1 MEKKVLIG
9 GSGGQGILFMGKVM
23 AYAAMIEGKEVTWY
37 PSYGAEMRCGT
48 ANCTVVI
55 SEEIIGPPVITWM
68 DILIVFTEASSRKF
82 APRLQKD
89 GILFYDSSLMTI
101 DNNQDVNIRGIDA
114 NYIASEIGDTKAANM
129 VMLGSVSAITGIFTR
144 EVLFTALENN
154 QSKCTGQAMSVN
166 KQALLKGFKIVEDQK
181 SNRS

>member
-48 ANCTVVI
+48 ANCSVVI
-55 SEEIIGPPVITWM
+55 SEEAIGPPVITWI
-68 DILIVFTEASSRKF
+68 DILIAFTEASSKKF
-82 APRLQKD
+82 APRLQSQ
-89 GILFYDSSLMTI
+89 GVLFYDSSLMTI
-101 DNNQDVNIRGIDA
+101 EDGPDVDRYGIDA
-114 NYIASEIGDTKAANM
+114 NYIASELGDTRVANM
-129 VMLGSVSAITGIFTR
+129 VMLGAVSAITGIFTQD
-144 EVLFTALENN
+144 VLFTALENN
-154 QSKCTGQAMSVN
+154 QPKRTGHTMPIN

-181 SNRS
+181 SYRS

>member
-1 MEKKVLIG
+1 
-9 GSGGQGILFMGKVM
+9 MGKVM

-55 SEEIIGPPVITWM
+55 SEEPIGPPVITWI
-68 DILIVFTEASSRKF
+68 DILIVFTEVSSRKF
-82 APRLQKD
+82 APRLQKN

-101 DNNQDVNIRGIDA
+101 DNGHDIDSRGIDA
-114 NYIASEIGDTKAANM
+114 NYIASGLGDTRAANM
-129 VMLGSVSAITGIFTR
+129 VMLGAVSAITQIFTQD
-144 EVLFTALENN
+144 VLFTALENN
-154 QSKCTGQAMSVN
+154 QSKCTGYALSVN

-181 SNRS
+181 SNRN

>member
-48 ANCTVVI
+48 ANCSVVI
-55 SEEIIGPPVITWM
+55 SEEAIGPPVITWI
-68 DILIVFTEASSRKF
+68 DILIAFTEASSRKF

-101 DNNQDVNIRGIDA
+101 DNSIEVDMCGIEA
-114 NYIASEIGDTKAANM
+114 NYIASGLGDTRIANM
-129 VMLGSVSAITGIFTR
+129 VMLGAVAAITGLFTQD
-144 EVLFTALENN
+144 VLFAALENN
-154 QSKCTGQAMSVN
+154 QPRSKEQAMSVN
-166 KQALLKGFKIVEDQK
+166 KDALLRGFKIGEVQK
-181 SNRS
+181 SNHS